1 MRKVALW
8 AGVVFTATIVGAVVW
23 LTATPALLGAG

>member
-1 MRKVALW
+1 MRKAALW
-8 AGVVFTATIVGAVVW
+8 AGTISSILILGTAVW

>member
-8 AGVVFTATIVGAVVW
+8 AGTFIVITILGTIGW
-23 LTATPALLGAG
+23 LAATPALLGAG